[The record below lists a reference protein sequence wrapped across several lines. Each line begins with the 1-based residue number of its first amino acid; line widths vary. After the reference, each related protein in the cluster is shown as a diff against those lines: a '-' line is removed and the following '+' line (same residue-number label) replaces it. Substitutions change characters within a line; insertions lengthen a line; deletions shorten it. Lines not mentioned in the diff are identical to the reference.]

1 LVNTTLSPYV
11 ASTPINGI
19 EKRTNRE
26 GEIPSIPS
34 HSQISTMV
42 SHLQTKESG
51 AKSPFELTDVKSQNG
66 IKLSLL
72 NISLS
77 PHWLSFAGAV
87 FLVSVPVFIEAP
99 LVRSLP
105 WLSLALTGFWIWL
118 SIKLMS
124 QEKTYLWGDLL
135 FGFSWSWLAGSI
147 YWGWLRWE
155 PLYHLPVEA
164 IGLPFAIWC
173 LSRNWAKIGNW
184 FYLGSLVGTILTD
197 IYFYLVDLLPY
208 WRQISLVEPNEA
220 GEILHNAVTQ
230 VKTPWGETWAVGL
243 GVSLLI
249 IGILPLKIVN
259 IPQKH
264 LYAFSG
270 AVLST
275 ILVDGL
281 FLVAALLS

>member
-1 LVNTTLSPYV
+1 LSPYA
-11 ASTPINGI
+11 ASTPIIGI
-19 EKRTNRE
+19 EEGTKRQEET
-26 GEIPSIPS
+26 PS
-34 HSQISTMV
+34 HSQLSTTP
-42 SHLQTKESG
+42 SHLQPKGWVSCSINLTNVESQDF
-51 AKSPFELTDVKSQNG
+51 SRLFPLNIIF
-66 IKLSLL
+66 

-184 FYLGSLVGTILTD
+184 FYLGSLLGTIVTD

-208 WRQISLVEPNEA
+208 WRQITLVESDKV

-230 VKTPWGETWAVGL
+230 VKTPWGETWAITFAL
-243 GVSLLI
+243 LLLI
-249 IGILPLKIVN
+249 IGILPLKIGKF
-259 IPQKH
+259 PKKAC
-264 LYAFSG
+264 YAFSG

-275 ILVDGL
+275 IVVDGL
-281 FLVAALLS
+281 FLLVALLS